1 MRIKKL
7 RIKKFNEGVDD
18 GFDIEYINLCFAEL
32 SDEYDLK
39 MEEVESER
47 KYLQISMDLPRLNSE
62 IVLTEDEVDI
72 RNVYFKFKNTLPNL
86 IKNSEE
92 LTKILKLT
100 KISIDRLLDEYPN
113 YAITFKEIDD
123 KFRTKVQYTASTSIP
138 PKLFVTICKK

>member
-1 MRIKKL
+1 MKIR
-7 RIKKFNEGVDD
+7 KFNEGTDD
-18 GFDIEYINLCFAEL
+18 GFDIDYISQCFAEL
-32 SDEYDLK
+32 SDEYDFK
-39 MEEVESER
+39 IREVKSQR
-47 KYLQISMDLPRLNSE
+47 KYIQIEIKLPRLNSE
-62 IVLTEDEVDI
+62 IVLTDADL
-72 RNVYFKFKNTLPNL
+72 RGFYYTFKNTLPNL

-123 KFRTKVQYTASTSIP
+123 KLRTKVQYVTKSTSDE

>member
-1 MRIKKL
+1 M

-18 GFDIEYINLCFAEL
+18 GFDIDYINQCFAEL

-72 RNVYFKFKNTLPNL
+72 RNVYFKFKNVDVLRNFYCQVFNGKIGNPWTL
-86 IKNSEE
+86 
-92 LTKILKLT
+92 LT
-100 KISIDRLLDEYPN
+100 
-113 YAITFKEIDD
+113 
-123 KFRTKVQYTASTSIP
+123 
-138 PKLFVTICKK
+138 

>member
-1 MRIKKL
+1 MRI
-7 RIKKFNEGVDD
+7 RKFNESTED
-18 GFDIEYINLCFAEL
+18 GFDIDYINQCFAEL

-39 MEEVESER
+39 IEEVESER

-62 IVLTEDEVDI
+62 IVLTEDEMDI

>member
-18 GFDIEYINLCFAEL
+18 GFDIAYINQCFAEL

>member
-1 MRIKKL
+1 MRI
-7 RIKKFNEGVDD
+7 RKFNESIED
-18 GFDIEYINLCFAEL
+18 GFDIDYINQCFAEL

-39 MEEVESER
+39 IEEVESER

-62 IVLTEDEVDI
+62 IVLTEDEMDI

>member
-1 MRIKKL
+1 MKVLMMGLIQ
-7 RIKKFNEGVDD
+7 I
-18 GFDIEYINLCFAEL
+18 ISINVLLL

>member
-1 MRIKKL
+1 L
-7 RIKKFNEGVDD
+7 
-18 GFDIEYINLCFAEL
+18 LL